1 MSVVSEERKQ
11 RATKYGLNINNPLLN
26 WEEEL
31 RKNGSIWW
39 YNPVLGEYSFK
50 NPFLEEKEKKEK
62 ATKRKEKANKY
73 GLNINNPLLN
83 WEEEQT
89 LSNSSI
95 LWYNPVLGEYQ
106 STNPFLQAKEK
117 KEKATKRKE
126 IANKYGLSVNNPL
139 LNWQEE
145 IRQNGS
151 IAWYNPVLKKFSYKD
166 PFLEEKEKREHEKAK
181 QEHENSLK
189 QRLPSIL
196 NEVEQNVRRR
206 SSSVNSTN
214 FLIDPNTQN
223 AISQIKTKYTG
234 ALCDSEGFYQHYGEC
249 WNDAI
254 SMIFLFTDGI
264 KEVVQEK
271 LAKNDIDINFI
282 PQESIIIIINIYND
296 NRDKLYNVFKN
307 TKPELIPPAL
317 TDNEIIESLLFY
329 IMFLKNRFVRH
340 YLMESERRQQQGDEV
355 CTLNKNPKKVLHS
368 RGKNAVLSALFGNPG
383 KKTKNF
389 KDYISHVNT
398 AAGAGESA
406 ETNLIKMLIATFF
419 PKGKYD
425 IINKGFISY
434 DEALT
439 IKSYIYAIQFG
450 TKNHAL
456 CFYTCGGNDFFYED
470 NYGPFLFPWREIL
483 FSNKE
488 TLEIGITSIIFT
500 TLNENR
506 SQITTYY
513 PVIRLKN
520 DKYFTFYNKKLYTF
534 PLNIFDL
541 SSNGPTLYSFD
552 DNISFSFDYADGKII
567 TFANNI
573 WMSPI
578 IKETGLLQNLNVSN
592 RGFTFKRSRLS
603 NNDYTKAKRK
613 ERATKYGLNINNPLL
628 NWEEIKNSSVIKGW
642 YNPILVKYRFNN
654 PYLEPELSSTSVIEP
669 SPVSSNR
676 NFYLRDTSERSPTT
690 TSSLFNRV
698 NPYKRYKKWKN
709 ARTETRKINYKTNPF
724 LEEKKP
730 SLFNRINP
738 YTRYKKLMNARRTE
752 TKKINSTT
760 KQPSFWSKIN
770 PFRRK

>member
-1 MSVVSEERKQ
+1 MSVVS
-11 RATKYGLNINNPLLN
+11 
-26 WEEEL
+26 
-31 RKNGSIWW
+31 
-39 YNPVLGEYSFK
+39 
-50 NPFLEEKEKKEK
+50 EEKEKKEK
-62 ATKRKEKANKY
+62 ATKRKEKANRYGLNINDPLLNWEKY
-73 GLNINNPLLN
+73 GLNIYNPVLN
-83 WEEEQT
+83 WEEEQ
-89 LSNSSI
+89 NGSI
-95 LWYNPVLGEYQ
+95 LWYNPVLKEFQ
-106 STNPFLQAKEK
+106 TTNPFLQAKKK
-117 KEKATKRKE
+117 KER
-126 IANKYGLSVNNPL
+126 
-139 LNWQEE
+139 
-145 IRQNGS
+145 
-151 IAWYNPVLKKFSYKD
+151 
-166 PFLEEKEKREHEKAK
+166 
-181 QEHENSLK
+181 ENSLK
-189 QRLPSIL
+189 QRLLSIL

-234 ALCDSEGFYQHYGEC
+234 ALCDSEGFYQHFGEC

-254 SMIFLFTDGI
+254 SMIFLFTDGL

-271 LAKNDIDINFI
+271 MAMNDININFI
-282 PQESIIIIINIYND
+282 PRESIIIIINIYND
-296 NRDKLYNVFKN
+296 NKEWLYKILKY

-398 AAGAGESA
+398 AAGASLFA
-406 ETNLIKMLIATFF
+406 EINLIKMLIATFF
-419 PKGKYD
+419 PNGKYD
-425 IINKGFISY
+425 IINKGFMSY
-434 DEALT
+434 EEALT
-439 IKSYIYAIQFG
+439 IKSYIYAIQFS

-552 DNISFSFDYADGKII
+552 DNISFSFDYADDKII
-567 TFANNI
+567 TFANNL

-603 NNDYTKAKRK
+603 NNYYTEAKRK
-613 ERATKYGLNINNPLL
+613 ERAKKEKATKRKEKANKYGLNVNNPLL
-628 NWEEIKNSSVIKGW
+628 NWEEQIKPDGSIWW
-642 YNPILVKYRFNN
+642 YNPILRKISLNN
-654 PYLEPELSSTSVIEP
+654 PYLEPELSSTSVMEP

-690 TSSLFNRV
+690 TSSLFNRI

-709 ARTETRKINYKTNPF
+709 DRRTETRKINYKT
-724 LEEKKP
+724 KKP

-738 YTRYKKLMNARRTE
+738 YTRYKKWKNARRTE